1 MNTMELRVEIN
12 VGEHLRA
19 WELEAVRLLLAVPG
33 VRVTGWR
40 ESARGETL
48 RSGWSQ
54 RFFRRWEQQVGASGL
69 LAAVPDGLSALRL
82 ERIAQGSGLPV
93 DVTLLLGGAR
103 STASSVGRAWG
114 FRHADGTPA
123 HAVLPMLREWVQG
136 LAHGRFQFIDAADDA
151 ALSEMCLPVD
161 GDADECAERAV
172 MTAMRWPADMARA
185 WIARGAAP
193 QGQKPAAC
201 KPIAIPGILDVLRAR
216 MRGRPLTAG
225 ESDGASQG
233 AWNIGVLHQPI
244 HALLDAGG
252 SRNVRWLP
260 NPSKGMARLE
270 PFGYQDS
277 DRELNVLY
285 RKCGEDGTDARI
297 ARVRPK
303 PDNIL
308 KRSRAML
315 DTVPDAGYPYTIQ
328 HQGGTHAVI
337 NDAGEDRVVLMKVS
351 DANDALV
358 EPVVLLNMAL
368 HAPSLFEHGGRW
380 WLMGTSDPAPN
391 AMLRAFH
398 AQHAEGPYTEHA
410 CSPLKCDARHA
421 RPAGTPFVHVGQL
434 YRPAL
439 DASDPDHPAVWINR
453 IDQLDPQIFL
463 ETPVRRIDG
472 FAATAYG
479 RGVRTISA
487 MGDVTLVDGLRSP
500 VLSGSRANAK
510 RGRSKHRS
518 KQRTGEDEDDE

>member
-1 MNTMELRVEIN
+1 MEAQAPRRVTVKQPSERKDLILATRPYAH
-12 VGEHLRA
+12 EQRARSWMHLF
-19 WELEAVRLLLAVPG
+19 LAVSVLVGCYLGVILLDPLWSKAVFG
-33 VRVTGWR
+33 ILAGLSLVRVFILYHDHQHKSILNRSKPADVFFWFFGMWMLSPPSIWKRSHDHHHKHNSKLYTSSIGSFPVVTVEKYKTLSPGERFAYNFIRSPFAIAFGYLFVFIIGMCLNSFISNKGKHWDSLITLVFHAALGWATWYFLGW
-40 ESARGETL
+40 EDLVFAFFLPYLVTFSLGSYLFYAQHNFPGTVFADKN
-48 RSGWSQ
+48 GWSY
-54 RFFRRWEQQVGASGL
+54 VK
-69 LAAVPDGLSALRL
+69 
-82 ERIAQGSGLPV
+82 
-93 DVTLLLGGAR
+93 
-103 STASSVGRAWG
+103 
-114 FRHADGTPA
+114 
-123 HAVLPMLREWVQG
+123 
-136 LAHGRFQFIDAADDA
+136 
-151 ALSEMCLPVD
+151 EMCI
-161 GDADECAERAV
+161 R
-172 MTAMRWPADMARA
+172 
-185 WIARGAAP
+185 
-193 QGQKPAAC
+193 
-201 KPIAIPGILDVLRAR
+201 
-216 MRGRPLTAG
+216 
-225 ESDGASQG
+225 
-233 AWNIGVLHQPI
+233 
-244 HALLDAGG
+244 
-252 SRNVRWLP
+252 
-260 NPSKGMARLE
+260 
-270 PFGYQDS
+270 DS
-277 DRELNVLY
+277 
-285 RKCGEDGTDARI
+285 
-297 ARVRPK
+297 
-303 PDNIL
+303 
-308 KRSRAML
+308 
-315 DTVPDAGYPYTIQ
+315 PDAGYPYTIQ
-328 HQGGTHAVI
+328 YQGSTHAVI
-337 NDAGEDRVVLMKVS
+337 NDAGEERVVLMKVS

-358 EPVVLLNMAL
+358 EPVVMLNMAL

-421 RPAGTPFVHVGQL
+421 RPAGTPFVHAGQL